1 MDQFSLTA
9 DQRPLIDAL
18 TDVQDQF
25 QHTKS
30 IGRINQRVSA
40 LERNK
45 ERLETSCPL
54 SISVHFAAVQA
65 ILNSAR
71 EEKATNDL
79 KDTLSCS
86 DICPHALIDITPLN
100 KITHRKQSELIFET
114 FSAMNWAAVVNTL
127 MKWTEKMG
135 NYLIIFRLYL
145 DAFSKVRG
153 FMHYFYACLTKRGY

>member
-18 TDVQDQF
+18 TDVQGQF

-54 SISVHFAAVQA
+54 SISVHFEAVQA

-86 DICPHALIDITPLN
+86 DCPHALIDITPLN
-100 KITHRKQSELIFET
+100 KIKHRKQSQLIFET

-127 MKWTEKMG
+127 IKKKKKMG

-145 DAFSKVRG
+145 DAFNE
-153 FMHYFYACLTKRGY
+153 MY